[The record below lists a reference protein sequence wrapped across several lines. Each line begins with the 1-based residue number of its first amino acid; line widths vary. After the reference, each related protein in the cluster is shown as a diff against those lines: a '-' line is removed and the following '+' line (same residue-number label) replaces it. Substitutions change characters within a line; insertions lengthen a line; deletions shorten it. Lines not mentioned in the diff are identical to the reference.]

1 MAIDDRD
8 TKAAE
13 QGPGEDE
20 ESANQRLN
28 RNLDQLMQELRVA
41 LPGVQVLFAFLLVVP
56 FNTRFD
62 KLTGAQRD
70 IYLVALM
77 FAAAASAFLIAPSVH
92 HRVLFHHKRK
102 PEFVHLANRLA
113 VAGMVML
120 VGAFTFAVALIAS
133 FIFTTGVALLL
144 TIATALVFGVTWFGV
159 PLWLRE
165 RPGIEDP

>member
-1 MAIDDRD
+1 MEIDDHGTRP
-8 TKAAE
+8 AE
-13 QGPGEDE
+13 NGAGEDD
-20 ESANQRLN
+20 ESAAQRLN
-28 RNLDQLMQELRVA
+28 RNLNQLMQELRVA

-56 FNTRFD
+56 FNTRFSE
-62 KLTGAQRD
+62 LTAHQRH
-70 IYLVALM
+70 IYLVALL

-92 HRVLFHHKRK
+92 HRVLFHQKRK
-102 PEFVHLANRLA
+102 PEFVRLANRLA

-144 TIATALVFGVTWFGV
+144 TIATALVFGVTWFAL